1 MRIFLDDVY
10 DRRMSVL
17 SYVDNQR
24 KEVSLAEIGKATK
37 LSKKTVS
44 MIIKQFE
51 QELDVSKEQFEVY
64 YTNQTIQGV
73 YANNIDIVS
82 ISNKHLKHSILYK
95 MIKHLFL
102 MDRIDAITFCDIEFI
117 SPATFSRHRRRLQ
130 KILNRCELSL
140 TRTNEIEGDEL
151 RIRNFFFLFFSNA
164 LNSWTFDKHSY
175 LEIENY
181 LSDHIPEWDNLDS
194 IKKEKLCLLL
204 YICNIRISHKKNIEK
219 SILSKLSE
227 QFHDGFYT
235 NLFFDYFHL
244 HKNRTEQQSWDET
257 SAVLFLIYKERLS
270 HEESFEIEEYPKFFN
285 ETNFEFIKY
294 SNLLTNQIIATFFQ
308 GATTPAI
315 YWEIRKEIDM
325 MHLLFETSFIDPRM
339 FYYIYDENSFYY
351 ADAAEQ
357 KIQLGVQNLMHKLIE
372 ETEYGLFF
380 KIIKKS
386 INQETLIDYIY
397 LVVYTILTKFLQ
409 MEFPKVKILIRNS
422 KIFVEPILRQKI
434 SLIFSDKVEFVESQN
449 AAPDIIVT
457 DIQLQKVESEAKV
470 IFISSFS
477 NSFDFSLLLEEIE
490 EKILM
495 FYYERKGTMS
505 NKEVTTPLIGG
516 YEERKFCH

>member
-10 DRRMSVL
+10 DRRINVL

-24 KEVSLAEIGKATK
+24 KEVSLADIGEATK

-51 QELDVSKEQFEVY
+51 QELDVPKEQFEVY

-73 YANNIDIVS
+73 YANNLDIVS
-82 ISNKHLKHSILYK
+82 ISNKHLKQSILYK

-130 KILNRCELSL
+130 KILSRCELSL

-164 LNSWTFDKHSY
+164 LNSWTFETDSY
-175 LEIENY
+175 VEINDY
-181 LSDHIPEWDNLDS
+181 LSNNMNEWNKMDS
-194 IKKEKLCLLL
+194 VKKGKLCLLL
-204 YICNIRISHKKNIEK
+204 YICNVRFSHKKSIEK
-219 SILSKLSE
+219 SILSVLSE
-227 QFHDGFYT
+227 QFREGRDT
-235 NLFFDYFHL
+235 KLFFDYFHL

-285 ETNFEFIKY
+285 ELNFQFIQY
-294 SNLLTNQIIATFFQ
+294 SNLLTNKIMTTFFQ
-308 GATTPAI
+308 GITDSSI
-315 YWEIRKEIDM
+315 YWEIRKEIDL

-339 FYYIYDENSFYY
+339 FYYIYDEESYY
-351 ADAAEQ
+351 HTDTTEQ
-357 KIQLGVQNLMHKLIE
+357 KIKLGVQTILHELIE
-372 ETEYGLFF
+372 ETEYCQFF
-380 KIIKKS
+380 KAIKKS
-386 INQETLIDYIY
+386 IDQETLINYVY

-409 MEFPKVKILIRNS
+409 MDFPKVKILIQNS
-422 KIFVEPILRQKI
+422 KVFVEPILRQKI
-434 SLIFSDKVEFVESQN
+434 SLIFSDKIEFVESQS
-449 AAPDIIVT
+449 ASPDIIVT
-457 DIQLQKVESEAKV
+457 DVQLRKMESEAKV

-490 EKILM
+490 DKILM
-495 FYYERKGTMS
+495 FYHERK
-505 NKEVTTPLIGG
+505 LIVSA
-516 YEERKFCH
+516 

>member
-10 DRRMSVL
+10 DRRINVL

-73 YANNIDIVS
+73 HANNLDIVS
-82 ISNKHLKHSILYK
+82 ISNKHLKQSILYK

-130 KILNRCELSL
+130 KILSRCELSL

-164 LNSWTFDKHSY
+164 LNSWTFDTDSY
-175 LEIENY
+175 EEIADY
-181 LSDHIPEWDNLDS
+181 LSSNIKEWDKIDS
-194 IKKEKLCLLL
+194 VKKNKFCLLI
-204 YICNIRISHKKNIEK
+204 YICNVRFSHKKSIEK
-219 SILSKLSE
+219 SILSKLSA
-227 QFHDGFYT
+227 QFQEGLYT

-257 SAVLFLIYKERLS
+257 SAVLFLLYKERLS

-285 ETNFEFIKY
+285 ETNFSFIKY
-294 SNLLTNQIIATFFQ
+294 SNLLTDKIITTFFRE
-308 GATTPAI
+308 TTSSSI

-325 MHLLFETSFIDPRM
+325 MHLLFETSFIDPRI
-339 FYYIYDENSFYY
+339 FYYIYDEKSYY
-351 ADAAEQ
+351 HADTAEQ
-357 KIQLGVQNLMHKLIE
+357 KIQLGVQNLMCELIDQ
-372 ETEYGLFF
+372 TEYGLFF
-380 KIIKKS
+380 KEIKKS
-386 INQETLIDYIY
+386 INRETLTDYVY
-397 LVVYTILTKFLQ
+397 LVVYTILTKYLQ
-409 MEFPKVKILIRNS
+409 MDFPKVKILIQNS
-422 KIFVEPILRQKI
+422 KVFVEPILRQKI
-434 SLIFSDKVEFVESQN
+434 NLIFSDRVEFVENQS
-449 AAPDIIVT
+449 ASPDIIVT
-457 DIQLQKVESEAKV
+457 DVQLQQIEPKAKV

-495 FYYERKGTMS
+495 FYYERTLVVNSK
-505 NKEVTTPLIGG
+505 
-516 YEERKFCH
+516 

>member
-10 DRRMSVL
+10 DRRISVL

-51 QELDVSKEQFEVY
+51 QELDVSKDQFKVF
-64 YTNQTIQGV
+64 YTNQTTQGV
-73 YANNIDIVS
+73 YANNLDIVS

-117 SPATFSRHRRRLQ
+117 SPATFSRHRRKLQ

-164 LNSWTFDKHSY
+164 LNSWTFDKDSY
-175 LEIENY
+175 VEINDY
-181 LSDHIPEWDNLDS
+181 LSSNMKEWNKMDS
-194 IKKEKLCLLL
+194 IKKGKLCLLL
-204 YICNIRISHKKNIEK
+204 YICNIRISHKKSIEK
-219 SILSKLSE
+219 SVLSTLAE
-227 QFHDGFYT
+227 QFRESFYT
-235 NLFFDYFHL
+235 NVFFNYFHL

-270 HEESFEIEEYPKFFN
+270 PEESFDIDEYPQFFN
-285 ETNFEFIKY
+285 ETNFKFIKY
-294 SNLLTNQIIATFFQ
+294 SNLLTNKIVDTFFN
-308 GATTPAI
+308 GETNRSI

-339 FYYIYDENSFYY
+339 FYYIYDEKSFYH
-351 ADAAEQ
+351 ADTAEQ
-357 KIQLGVQNLMHKLIE
+357 KIQMSVQNLMDELIE

-380 KIIKKS
+380 KTIKKS
-386 INQETLIDYIY
+386 VNQETLTDYVY

-409 MEFPKVKILIRNS
+409 MDYPKIKILIQNS

-434 SLIFSDKVEFVESQN
+434 SWIFSDRVEFVENQR

-457 DIQLQKVESEAKV
+457 DVQLHKLESDAKV

-495 FYYERKGTMS
+495 FYHERTLVVS
-505 NKEVTTPLIGG
+505 DKEVITALT
-516 YEERKFCH
+516 